1 MNLSSYVGQTVRIV
15 FTTHGCCYSAHMG
28 YAYLSAYCSYLTM
41 QTAMCQGDT
50 SATLTAPPGFSYLW
64 HTVNGDTAVN
74 GDTTSSIVVPNPTTG
89 STYTCVLTAVNGC
102 SVTISQ
108 TLTYTVIAANFTHGS
123 SCATLPIVFDDS
135 SYVNQNEVTG
145 WRWDFGDGS
154 PVVTGNPTPT
164 HSFADPGVYNVQLIA
179 YSTEGC
185 KDTIVKTISVDSL
198 PTVTNTPLVKSICS
212 KGNTDIDITASVTGT
227 LVTWTASSKNGTT
240 TGFSNSTAASSSID
254 QVLNNTGTIPDTITY
269 HITPYKNTCSGPPV
283 DYKVAV
289 RPLPVLT
296 NAIRLKSICDST
308 ATNITL
314 TTNNDSTQFT
324 WSCTTSSANLSG
336 YSNSATPGRIINQT
350 IDNTGFTI
358 DTVYYHIVGHSYGC
372 SGDTSIYKV
381 AVYPSPNL
389 SNLPASKSICTNT
402 STNVNLTS
410 NVVGTLFTWT
420 ATGSSANVSGYSN
433 NATPTTLINQTLVN
447 TDINLETVTYHLTPL
462 ANGCSGKVTNYTVT
476 VNPLPLLTNIP
487 PFTAICSNVL
497 SNITLY
503 STVAGTQFTWT
514 CTPSSGNVTGYS
526 NNSTP
531 TTTIAQTFQN
541 SGNVLE
547 IVTYHVTPEANGCP
561 GTLQDYE
568 VRVQPVPQLT
578 NSPAVKSICEGEN
591 TAVTLTSNVS
601 GALFTW
607 TCTPGSASVS
617 GYSNNATPASSISHV
632 LTNSGTAPETVTY
645 HLTPSANFCT
655 GPVANFVVTVTPK
668 PTLTVNPMNQEF
680 CSGGNP
686 NVSLTADCPGST
698 FAWTAQLISG
708 TVSGF
713 ADGNGNTISQVLT
726 NSGTTNGIVK
736 YTITP
741 SLGVCV
747 GTSADYLVTVYP
759 VPDLSTTP
767 LSQTLCSSTPTNI
780 NLTSNVTGTLFTWT
794 ASGSSLQVAGYSNSA
809 APMSTINHLLVNSG
823 YNIETVTYSITPHAN
838 GCDGSTY
845 NFVSTVNPVPDIT
858 TSPAMYTIC
867 SGTSPNLS
875 LTSNVTGTLFTWTAF
890 ATAGTLSGFSNNLT
904 PTNILNQTL
913 TNSGYTIEWVGYQ
926 ITPSANG
933 CNGAPLLYAITVNPT
948 PDLSNLP
955 LSQSQCNNQSTSLTL
970 TSHVSGTQFTW
981 IATGSSP
988 QIAGYSNNVT
998 TPDTEIDHILV
1009 NSGYNIETVTYHL
1022 LPEANGCDGTVTNYV
1037 VTVYPSPNVTF
1048 TPPTPSLCSAQT
1060 TNIVLSSGV
1069 TGTTY
1074 AWTASASSPTV
1085 SGYAAGTGN
1094 VIAQTLTTPGITIE
1108 TVTYSVTPT
1117 ANSCTGSA
1125 YPLTVTINP
1134 KPHLTNHPMRDT
1146 LCSEQST
1153 NLLLTSSCFNTDFTW
1168 TASVNT
1174 GIVTGFSSGTG
1185 SLIAQPLINTL
1196 NTLGSVKYVIHP
1208 VAGSCMGDDT
1218 SYYFWVKPKPLL
1230 TNSPPSKSICN
1241 NQPTNVVLTSNV
1253 SGTTFTWTAS
1263 GSTAQVTG
1271 FNNNST
1277 PATVLNQT
1285 LVNSGSNIETVTYTI
1300 TPRVNGCDGQPT
1312 NYTVTVY
1319 PSADAYYQPA
1329 SQTICTGQTTGINI
1343 LSHVAGT
1350 IFSYTAT
1357 PSSPLLSGYSGGN
1370 GNNIAQTI
1378 FSTSTVVETVTY
1390 SVTPV
1395 ANGCTGIPSS
1405 VIVTV
1410 NPGPALTTAPLAQTL
1425 CSNGNISVNLT
1436 SNVAGATFSW
1446 TATPSAGTL
1455 SGFVGGNGNLI
1466 NQNLVNS
1473 GYTIENVTYS
1483 ITPAANGCTGG
1494 SVNYVATV
1502 NPVPDLSNTPLASQL
1517 CSGSSPMINLT
1528 SNVAGTNFN
1537 WTATGSSPN
1546 IVGYGPGSGTLINQV
1561 LTNLGLSIENVTYHI
1576 TPSANGCTGIMKDF
1590 VVTTVSTPDVYFSPT
1605 AQTICN
1611 AQTCNIQVLSQ
1622 VSSATFTWT
1631 ASASSGQVSGYSNG
1645 SGNLIAQTVFNS
1657 GNTIENVTYTAT
1669 PTAFGCPP
1677 GIPQSVVL
1685 TVNPKPA
1692 VTNAT
1697 RSSAIC
1703 SAGTT
1708 NIALQSSVAGS
1719 TYGWTATGSTA
1730 QVSGFANGTGALI
1743 AQTLTN
1749 TGWNIETVTYIVT
1762 PSANSCSGDTSH
1774 FRVTVYPV
1782 ADAYYTPPT
1791 QALCPGQTTNVVI
1804 ASHVSGATFT
1814 WTATGSTAQVSGY
1827 ASGSG
1832 NTVQQTLLNSGYS
1845 IETVTYHVTPVANGC
1860 TGTAS
1865 NLLVSVNPNPMVTF
1879 TQCWDPT
1886 LTTTSKPISLKGAT
1900 PLGGTFTGP
1909 GVTSGVFY
1917 PALAGTGTHTISYG
1931 SLNSYGCS
1939 ASSTQTITVISP
1951 LAFSCGNGLVD
1962 VRDNKSYPTV
1972 DIGGQCW
1979 MAANLDYGT
1988 SVSGALTQRDNCVQ
2002 EKFCY
2007 NDNAA
2012 NCTTL
2017 GGLYQWDELMQ
2028 YTAASSAQ
2036 GLCPPDWH
2044 IPTEAEWNTLFNY
2057 FISNGFAG
2065 SALKVTGYSGF
2076 NAFLDGVRFKN
2087 VNWNF
2092 LDFATLFWSST
2103 QKGALKAWA
2112 HGMNTYNPS
2121 VSFYPAGRYN
2131 AFSVRCMKD

>member
-1 MNLSSYVGQTVRIV
+1 MVKGLQSVAFHSDKIYRASYLFLFLFLLFVADVTGQTYRLGPQLEPLNFKSQSQQPVQPSYTPLVLESNCENSNFSLGTWKGWNGCYGTFNKTGSPPKPVLSPCEQPGYSPTRHVLKQGPGYFDHYSCGGLPTVFPGESWCARLGDTASGGHAEQLKYEITVDDETYLFVYRYAVVLESPNHTMDEQPGFKVEIQDMMGNVIDSTCGLYEVYAPNCWCGDPGCEVPPGWVCCGSPRQVYWKDWTTVGMNLTSYVGQTIRIV

-50 SATLTAPPGFSYLW
+50 SATLSAPPGFSYLW

-108 TLTYTVIAANFTHGS
+108 TLTYTVITANFTHGS

-164 HSFADPGVYNVQLIA
+164 HSFANPGVYNVQLIA
-179 YSTEGC
+179 NSTEGC

-212 KGNTDIDITASVTGT
+212 KENTDIDITASVTGT

-240 TGFSNSTAASSSID
+240 TGFFNSTAASSSID

-289 RPLPVLT
+289 MPFPLLT
-296 NAIRLKSICDST
+296 NIVRLKSICDST
-308 ATNITL
+308 ATNISL

-433 NATPTTLINQTLVN
+433 NATPTTLINQVLVN
-447 TDINLETVTYHLTPL
+447 TDINLETVTYHVTPV

-547 IVTYHVTPEANGCP
+547 IVTYHVTPQANGCP

-617 GYSNNATPASSISHV
+617 GYSNNATPGTSISQV

-655 GPVANFVVTVTPK
+655 GPVADFVVTVTPK
-668 PTLTVNPMNQEF
+668 PTMTVSPLSQAF

-686 NVSLTADCPGST
+686 NLLLTADCPGST

-708 TVSGF
+708 TASGF

-741 SLGVCV
+741 TLGVCV

-809 APMSTINHLLVNSG
+809 VPMTTINHLLVNSG
-823 YNIETVTYSITPHAN
+823 YNIESVTYSITPHAN
-838 GCDGSTY
+838 GCNGSVY
-845 NFVSTVNPVPDIT
+845 SFVSTVNPVPDIT
-858 TSPAMYTIC
+858 TSPSMYTIC
-867 SGTSPNLS
+867 NNTSPNLA
-875 LTSNVTGTLFTWTAF
+875 LTSNVAGTLFTWTAF
-890 ATAGTLSGFSNNLT
+890 STAGTLTGFSNNLT

-913 TNSGYTIEWVGYQ
+913 NNSGYTIEWVGYQ

-933 CNGAPLLYAITVNPT
+933 CNGTPLLYAITVNPT

-955 LSQSQCNNQSTSLTL
+955 LSQSQCNNQSTNLTL
-970 TSHVSGTQFTW
+970 TSHVSGTQFAW
-981 IATGSSP
+981 ITTGSSP
-988 QIAGYSNNVT
+988 QVAGYSNNVT
-998 TPDTEIDHILV
+998 TPDTEIDQTLV

-1037 VTVYPSPNVTF
+1037 VTVY
-1048 TPPTPSLCSAQT
+1048 
-1060 TNIVLSSGV
+1060 
-1069 TGTTY
+1069 
-1074 AWTASASSPTV
+1074 
-1085 SGYAAGTGN
+1085 
-1094 VIAQTLTTPGITIE
+1094 
-1108 TVTYSVTPT
+1108 
-1117 ANSCTGSA
+1117 
-1125 YPLTVTINP
+1125 
-1134 KPHLTNHPMRDT
+1134 
-1146 LCSEQST
+1146 
-1153 NLLLTSSCFNTDFTW
+1153 
-1168 TASVNT
+1168 
-1174 GIVTGFSSGTG
+1174 
-1185 SLIAQPLINTL
+1185 
-1196 NTLGSVKYVIHP
+1196 
-1208 VAGSCMGDDT
+1208 
-1218 SYYFWVKPKPLL
+1218 
-1230 TNSPPSKSICN
+1230 
-1241 NQPTNVVLTSNV
+1241 
-1253 SGTTFTWTAS
+1253 
-1263 GSTAQVTG
+1263 
-1271 FNNNST
+1271 
-1277 PATVLNQT
+1277 
-1285 LVNSGSNIETVTYTI
+1285 
-1300 TPRVNGCDGQPT
+1300 
-1312 NYTVTVY
+1312 
-1319 PSADAYYQPA
+1319 
-1329 SQTICTGQTTGINI
+1329 
-1343 LSHVAGT
+1343 
-1350 IFSYTAT
+1350 
-1357 PSSPLLSGYSGGN
+1357 
-1370 GNNIAQTI
+1370 
-1378 FSTSTVVETVTY
+1378 
-1390 SVTPV
+1390 
-1395 ANGCTGIPSS
+1395 
-1405 VIVTV
+1405 
-1410 NPGPALTTAPLAQTL
+1410 
-1425 CSNGNISVNLT
+1425 
-1436 SNVAGATFSW
+1436 
-1446 TATPSAGTL
+1446 
-1455 SGFVGGNGNLI
+1455 
-1466 NQNLVNS
+1466 
-1473 GYTIENVTYS
+1473 
-1483 ITPAANGCTGG
+1483 
-1494 SVNYVATV
+1494 
-1502 NPVPDLSNTPLASQL
+1502 PVPDLSNTPLASQL

-1561 LTNLGLSIENVTYHI
+1561 LTNLGLSIESVTYQI

-1590 VVTTVSTPDVYFSPT
+1590 VVTTVSTPNVYFTPP

-1611 AQTCNIQVLSQ
+1611 AQTSNIQVLSQ

-1631 ASASSGQVSGYSNG
+1631 ASASSTQLSGYSNG
-1645 SGNLIAQTVFNS
+1645 AGNLIAQTVFNS
-1657 GNTIENVTYTAT
+1657 GNTIETVTYTAT

-1708 NIALQSSVAGS
+1708 NITLQSSVVGS
-1719 TYGWTATGSTA
+1719 TYNWTASGSTA
-1730 QVSGFANGTGALI
+1730 QVSGFANGTGSLI

-1804 ASHVSGATFT
+1804 ASHVTGATFT

-1845 IETVTYHVTPVANGC
+1845 IETVTYRVTPVANGC

-1879 TQCWDPT
+1879 VPCWDPT

-1909 GVTSGVFY
+1909 GVTSGIFY

-1931 SLNSYGCS
+1931 SVNSYGCS
-1939 ASSTQTITVISP
+1939 SVSTQTITVVSP
-1951 LAFSCGNGLVD
+1951 LAFSCGNALVD

-1972 DIGGQCW
+1972 QIDGQCW

-1988 SVSGALTQRDNCVQ
+1988 LVSGALTQRDNCLQ

-2012 NCTTL
+2012 NCTTM

-2076 NAFLDGVRFKN
+2076 NAFLDGARFKN

-2131 AFSVRCMKD
+2131 AFSVRCTKD